1 MKSPIS
7 GCKSP
12 RIVKSSQYNKRFKAK
27 NVLKLENDAKDS
39 KGNANYWLAAT
50 RTSKN
55 QGFMVDLKCEALIS
69 AIVLK
74 NTHNAKHKDRATKKF
89 RVLGLKKLGG
99 AWVSNAHFI

>member
-1 MKSPIS
+1 MESVKIS
-7 GCKSP
+7 
-12 RIVKSSQYNKRFKAK
+12 KRFKAK
-27 NVLKLENDAKDS
+27 NVLKLEKDAKDS
-39 KGNANYWLAAT
+39 NGNANYWLAVS

-55 QGFMVDLKCEALIS
+55 QGFIVDLKCETLIS

-99 AWVSNAHFI
+99 AWVSNAP